1 LEFIC
6 NLDIVIC
13 YFRFIR
19 VRAAE
24 KKTVFFMKVCVL
36 TLFPELFDPFWD
48 HGIIRRAVQG
58 QKINPVTINIRDHAE
73 GRHRVT
79 DDRPYGGGCGMV
91 MKPEPLAAAL
101 VEAKAGMP
109 SATTLLLS
117 PQGRRFD
124 QSLAQSLASED
135 GLILVCGRYEG
146 VDERFVDQHVD
157 GEISIGDFVLTGGE
171 LGAMVMIDAVARLI
185 PGVLG
190 NDDSAGSDTF
200 CDGLVEHAH
209 FTRPPTFNDESVPD
223 VLLSG
228 NHREIER
235 WRRET
240 ALMRT
245 VMKRPDLL
253 AQRNFSPQERDILE
267 KWRRDIDSLIG

>member
-1 LEFIC
+1 M
-6 NLDIVIC
+6 N
-13 YFRFIR
+13 
-19 VRAAE
+19 
-24 KKTVFFMKVCVL
+24 VCVL

-58 QKINPVTINIRDHAE
+58 QKINPVTINIRDHAK

-91 MKPEPLAAAL
+91 MKPEPLTVSLA
-101 VEAKAGMP
+101 EAKKKVP
-109 SATTLLLS
+109 SGATMLLS
-117 PQGRRFD
+117 PQGKRFD
-124 QSLAQSLASED
+124 QPLAQTLASAD

-171 LGAMVMIDAVARLI
+171 LGAMVVIDAVVRLI

-190 NDDSAGSDTF
+190 NADSAGSDTF
-200 CDGLVEHAH
+200 SDGLLEHAH
-209 FTRPPTFNDESVPD
+209 YTRPPTFEDDSVPD

-228 NHREIER
+228 NHQAIDR

-240 ALMRT
+240 ALIRT
-245 VMKRPDLL
+245 LLKRPDLL
-253 AQRNFSPQERDILE
+253 AQRDLSSQERETLV
-267 KWRRDIDSLIG
+267 KWRRDIDRLIA

>member
-1 LEFIC
+1 
-6 NLDIVIC
+6 
-13 YFRFIR
+13 
-19 VRAAE
+19 
-24 KKTVFFMKVCVL
+24 MKVCVL
-36 TLFPELFDPFWD
+36 SLFPELFVPFWE

-58 QKINPVTINIRDHAE
+58 QKLSPSTINIRDYAP

-101 VEAKAGMP
+101 DEATARMP

-117 PQGRRFD
+117 PQGKPFD
-124 QSLAQSLASED
+124 QHLAQSLASVSA
-135 GLILVCGRYEG
+135 LILVCGRYEG
-146 VDERFVDQHVD
+146 VDERFADQHVD

-171 LGAMVMIDAVARLI
+171 LGAMVVIDAVVRLI

-190 NDDSAGSDTF
+190 NADSAGSDTF
-200 CDGLVEHAH
+200 SNGLLEHAH
-209 FTRPPTFNDESVPD
+209 YTRPATVGEESVPE

-228 NHREIER
+228 NHCEIDR

-240 ALMRT
+240 ALIRT
-245 VMKRPDLL
+245 VLKRPDLL
-253 AQRNFSPQERDILE
+253 LRRDLSEEERAILV
-267 KWRRDIDSLIG
+267 KWRRDIDRIIG

>member
-1 LEFIC
+1 
-6 NLDIVIC
+6 
-13 YFRFIR
+13 
-19 VRAAE
+19 
-24 KKTVFFMKVCVL
+24 MKVCVL
-36 TLFPELFDPFWD
+36 TLFPELFQPFWD

-58 QKINPVTINIRDHAE
+58 GKIQPDTINIRDHAE

-91 MKPEPLAAAL
+91 MKPEPLAGAL
-101 VEAKAGMP
+101 AEAKGRLP
-109 SATTLLLS
+109 GATTLLLS

-124 QSLAQSLASED
+124 QPLAESLARAGD
-135 GLILVCGRYEG
+135 LIFVCGRYEG
-146 VDERFVDQHVD
+146 VDERFVDRFVD

-171 LGAMVMIDAVARLI
+171 LAAMTIIDAVARLI

-190 NDDSAGSDTF
+190 NEDSADNDTF
-200 CDGLVEHAH
+200 SDGLVEHAH
-209 FTRPPTFNDESVPD
+209 YTRPPSYDDEAVPD

-228 NHREIER
+228 NHAEIER

-245 VMKRPDLL
+245 VLKRPDLL
-253 AQRNFSPQERDILE
+253 D
-267 KWRRDIDSLIG
+267 RRDISPEERALLKKWRKELDRLIG

>member
-1 LEFIC
+1 
-6 NLDIVIC
+6 
-13 YFRFIR
+13 
-19 VRAAE
+19 
-24 KKTVFFMKVCVL
+24 MKVCVL
-36 TLFPELFDPFWD
+36 TLFPELFQPFWG

-58 QKINPVTINIRDHAE
+58 GRIRPATINIRDHAE

-91 MKPEPLAAAL
+91 MKPEPLTGAL
-101 VEAKAGMP
+101 AEAKRRMP
-109 SATTLLLS
+109 AATTLLLS

-124 QSLAQSLASED
+124 QKLAESLASAGE
-135 GLILVCGRYEG
+135 LIFVCGRYEG
-146 VDERFVDQHVD
+146 VDERFVDRHVD

-171 LGAMVMIDAVARLI
+171 LAAMAIIDAVARLI

-190 NDDSAGSDTF
+190 NENSAGSDTF
-200 CDGLVEHAH
+200 SDGLVEHAH
-209 FTRPPTFNDESVPD
+209 YTRPPSHDDEAVPG

-228 NHREIER
+228 NHAEIDR

-245 VMKRPDLL
+245 VLKRPDLL
-253 AQRNFSPQERDILE
+253 KRRDISPEERALLI
-267 KWRRDIDSLIG
+267 KWRRELDRLVG

>member
-1 LEFIC
+1 M
-6 NLDIVIC
+6 N
-13 YFRFIR
+13 
-19 VRAAE
+19 
-24 KKTVFFMKVCVL
+24 VCVL

-58 QKINPVTINIRDHAE
+58 QKIRPFTVNIRDHAE

-101 VEAKAGMP
+101 AEAKLQMP

-117 PQGRRFD
+117 PQGKRFD
-124 QSLAQSLASED
+124 QRLAQSLASADE
-135 GLILVCGRYEG
+135 LILVCGRYEG
-146 VDERFVDQHVD
+146 VDERFIDQHVD
-157 GEISIGDFVLTGGE
+157 VEISIGDFVLTGGE
-171 LGAMVMIDAVARLI
+171 LGAMVVIDALARLI

-190 NDDSAGSDTF
+190 NEDSAGNDTF
-200 CDGLVEHAH
+200 SDGLVEHAH
-209 FTRPPTFNDESVPD
+209 FTRPPTFGDEPVPD

-228 NHREIER
+228 NHQEIDR

-240 ALMRT
+240 ALIRT
-245 VMKRPDLL
+245 VLKRPDLL
-253 AQRNFSPQERDILE
+253 APRDFSPEERAILV
-267 KWRRDIDSLIG
+267 KWRRDIDRLIG

>member
-1 LEFIC
+1 MNI
-6 NLDIVIC
+6 
-13 YFRFIR
+13 
-19 VRAAE
+19 
-24 KKTVFFMKVCVL
+24 CVL

-58 QKINPVTINIRDHAE
+58 EKISPATIQIREHAT

-91 MKPEPLAAAL
+91 MKPEPMAAA
-101 VEAKAGMP
+101 VAEAKSRMP
-109 SATTLLLS
+109 AATTLLLS
-117 PQGRRFD
+117 PQGKRFD
-124 QSLAQSLASED
+124 QQLAQSLASVDE
-135 GLILVCGRYEG
+135 LILVCGRYEG

-171 LGAMVMIDAVARLI
+171 LGAMVVIDAVTRLI

-190 NDDSAGSDTF
+190 NADSAGSDTF
-200 CDGLVEHAH
+200 SDGLVEHAH
-209 FTRPPTFNDESVPD
+209 FTRPPRFGNQSVPD

-228 NHREIER
+228 NHLEIDR
-235 WRRET
+235 WRRES

-245 VMKRPDLL
+245 VLKRPDLL
-253 AQRNFSPQERDILE
+253 AQRDLSAEERATLV
-267 KWRRDIDSLIG
+267 KWRRDIDRFIG

>member
-1 LEFIC
+1 MNI
-6 NLDIVIC
+6 
-13 YFRFIR
+13 
-19 VRAAE
+19 
-24 KKTVFFMKVCVL
+24 CVL

-58 QKINPVTINIRDHAE
+58 AKISPATIQIREHAT

-91 MKPEPLAAAL
+91 MKPEPMAAA
-101 VEAKAGMP
+101 VAEAKTRMP

-117 PQGRRFD
+117 PQGKRFD
-124 QSLAQSLASED
+124 QQLAQSLASVDE
-135 GLILVCGRYEG
+135 LILVCGRYEG

-171 LGAMVMIDAVARLI
+171 LGAMVVIDAVARLI

-190 NDDSAGSDTF
+190 NADSAGSDTF
-200 CDGLVEHAH
+200 SDGLVEHAH
-209 FTRPPTFNDESVPD
+209 FTRPPCFGNQSVPD

-228 NHREIER
+228 NHLEIDR

-245 VMKRPDLL
+245 VLKRPDLL
-253 AQRNFSPQERDILE
+253 AQRDLSPEERATLV
-267 KWRRDIDSLIG
+267 KWRRDIDRLIG